1 MSRVEGLPVPTSAET
16 SRKLV
21 QMVPGREA
29 AYTMRGAQ
37 AAHISLSH
45 MIEAIAC
52 K

>member
-1 MSRVEGLPVPTSAET
+1 MDESSRRVPVPTSAET

-29 AYTMRGAQ
+29 AYTMRG
-37 AAHISLSH
+37 LSYL
-45 MIEAIAC
+45 IEAMAR